1 MDFAYSQE
9 QQMLTESLSR
19 VVKEDW
25 SFEKRRK
32 RQEQAEL
39 DSAAWNTLA
48 ELGVLGLSVPAEYDG
63 FGESAASLL
72 AIHQELG
79 RGLVSEPV
87 VPSAVMGA
95 RILAG
100 SDNEA
105 LKQDYLG
112 KIASGETIFS
122 LAYEEGQR
130 NDNLADIST
139 QAQNQDGML
148 VLSGQK
154 QAVWHAGAAN
164 VFIVSALLNGEL
176 ALLLVPSDTD
186 GIVVQDFPSMDGT
199 RCGNI
204 VFNQVNLDATA
215 LLASGQQALDLLN
228 QGLDDGI
235 VALCAH
241 AAGAM
246 DALLGITVEYLKTR
260 QQFGKPLA
268 QFQVLQHRLA
278 DMYVQKE
285 VALSMAYVAAA
296 AVGEAD
302 QAKKRRMLSS
312 AKVKVA
318 MAGRLIGESAVQ
330 LHGGMGMTHELEV
343 GDYFK
348 RLTFIDYLLGDTT
361 YHLKQLEAL
370 E

>member
-9 QQMLTESLSR
+9 QQMLAESLGR

-25 SFEKRRK
+25 SFEKRRQ
-32 RQEQAEL
+32 RQQNNEL
-39 DSAAWNTLA
+39 DSNSWNTLA

-63 FGESAASLL
+63 FGESASSLL

-87 VPSAVMGA
+87 VPSAVICA
-95 RILAG
+95 RILAN
-100 SDNEA
+100 SDHEA
-105 LKQDYLG
+105 LKQQYLSA
-112 KIASGETIFS
+112 IASGQTIFS
-122 LAYEEGQR
+122 LAYQESQR
-130 NDNLADIST
+130 SDNLANID
-139 QAQNQDGML
+139 AQVVLQDGQL

-154 QAVWHAGAAN
+154 QAVWHAGAAHAF
-164 VFIVSALLNGEL
+164 VVSALLNNEL
-176 ALLLVPSDTD
+176 ALLVVPAGVE
-186 GIVVQDFPSMDGT
+186 GIVINDYPTMDGS
-199 RCGNI
+199 RCGN
-204 VFNQVNLDATA
+204 VDFAGVRLDESA
-215 LLASGQQALDLLN
+215 LLANGEAALQLLN

-246 DALLGITVEYLKTR
+246 DHLLQITVEYLKTR

-278 DMYVQKE
+278 DMYIQKE

-296 AVGEAD
+296 GAGEPD
-302 QAKKRRMLSS
+302 QDKKRRMLSS
-312 AKVKVA
+312 AKIKVA
-318 MAGRLIGESAVQ
+318 MAGRFIGESAVQ

-348 RLTFIDYLLGDTT
+348 RLIFIDYLLGDTK